1 MSYRFLEHVSDL
13 IIQGENTT
21 FEKALQDVAQG
32 MTTQM
37 GGENAEE
44 KETLEAEVREENRED
59 LVVAA
64 LTAIISE
71 CEAEIFTPKKITVE
85 KIEGGV
91 RIKISGEKK
100 PHENVIKAVTYHG
113 LKIEHDGKWKIT
125 VLFDI

>member
-1 MSYRFLEHVSDL
+1 MYRFLEHVSDL
-13 IIQGENTT
+13 IIEGENTS
-21 FEKALQDVAQG
+21 FEKALEDVAQG

-37 GGENAEE
+37 GGEKAEE
-44 KETLEAEVREENRED
+44 EGTLEVEVKEENRED

-71 CEAEIFTPKKITVE
+71 CEAEVFTPKKITIE

-91 RIKISGEKK
+91 RIKIGGERK
-100 PHENVIKAVTYHG
+100 PHENIIKAVTYHG
-113 LKIEHDGKWKIT
+113 LKIEENEKWKIT

>member
-1 MSYRFLEHVSDL
+1 MYKFLEHVSDL
-13 IIQGENTT
+13 IIQGKNDS
-21 FEKALQDVAQG
+21 FEKALEDVAQG

-44 KETLEAEVREENRED
+44 KETLEVEVREENKED

-71 CEAEIFTPKKITVE
+71 CEAEVFTPRRISMD
-85 KIEGGV
+85 KIEDGV
-91 RIKISGEKK
+91 KIKILGERKA
-100 PHENVIKAVTYHG
+100 PENIIKAVTYHG
-113 LKIEHDGKWKIT
+113 LKIEENGEWRIT